1 MSKTKKMT
9 FNMIAAAMT
18 KNEPMKLEP
27 FGLPGIELQVK
38 HILSMK
44 EAMAFVKDIVLS
56 CIDMDEMEYTPEAF
70 DFAVR
75 VGILNK
81 YAGIDMPKSL
91 DKAYEVVYDTDLLL
105 EIEGMIDTD
114 QKNSLVAAAEARI
127 AYMRDMQVA
136 LAGDKM
142 QKLFNRMDEMMNEGT
157 EILNRAG
164 EIDVAKLEKMAD
176 MLQNRD
182 TAENAGSVDR
192 KIIRIPSKSD
202 G

>member
-1 MSKTKKMT
+1 MSKTKKTT

-18 KNEPMKLEP
+18 MTEPTKVEP

-38 HILSMK
+38 HVLSMK

-91 DKAYEVVYDTDLLL
+91 DKAYDIVYGTDLLA
-105 EIEGMIDTD
+105 EVEAVIDTA
-114 QKNSLVAAAEARI
+114 QKDCLVEAAMDRI

-142 QKLFNRMDEMMNEGT
+142 QKLFNRMDEMMSEGT
-157 EILNRAG
+157 EILNRAS
-164 EIDVAKLEKMAD
+164 EIDVAQLEKVAE
-176 MLQNRD
+176 MLQHPS
-182 TAENAGSVDR
+182 TTENITGDER
-192 KIIRIPSKSD
+192 KIIRIPRKND